1 MATLN
6 ERKIKILQSIVNDYI
21 ETGEPV
27 GSRTI
32 AKKYNMGISSATIR
46 NEMSD
51 LEDMGLIIQP
61 HASAGRIPSD
71 MGYRLYVDQL
81 MKLKEVDSEQQ
92 QFLKNIISKNINS
105 IDFLME
111 ESAKALAMLTNYTT
125 LVSEPV
131 INKTALKKINLINLD
146 KSHLMI
152 VTATDENYI
161 TNHIM
166 EMDNVPDDAVLY
178 DISAGLNEVLKG
190 RELTD
195 INAETVSDILH
206 KYKGFEDIVQAAFT
220 AIKETMNSAESVQ
233 VHLSGAKN
241 ILTFPEFS
249 DVEKAKTLFQTLEE
263 KDTLIQLLSGSG
275 GKDIDVMIGGEISI
289 EEMKDCSIITA
300 TYDLGNN
307 NKGKIGILG
316 PTRMDYSQVVS
327 ILNSMVRNIENA
339 VRPGIT
345 TRKNENN
352 DS

>member
-1 MATLN
+1 MTLN
-6 ERKIKILQSIVNDYI
+6 ERKIRILQSIINDYI

-51 LEDMGLIIQP
+51 LEDMGLIVQP

-81 MKLKEVDSEQQ
+81 MKLKEVDNEQQ
-92 QFLKNIISKNINS
+92 QFLQNIISKNIDS
-105 IDFLME
+105 IEYLME

-125 LVSEPV
+125 LVSGPV
-131 INKTALKKINLINLD
+131 NEKTKLKKINLLNLD
-146 KSHLMI
+146 ESHLMI
-152 VTATDENYI
+152 VAATEENYI
-161 TNHIM
+161 TNNVTPM
-166 EMDNVPDDAVLY
+166 YNVPDDAILHM
-178 DISAGLNEVLKG
+178 ISARLNEILKDK
-190 RELTD
+190 ELDDITD
-195 INAETVSDILH
+195 EMMDEIYRIFEG
-206 KYKGFEDIVQAAFT
+206 YEDIIDAAFS
-220 AIKETMNSAESVQ
+220 AIRKTMDAAEN
-233 VHLSGAKN
+233 VHVHMSGAKN

-249 DVEKAKTLFQTLEE
+249 DVNKAKTLFQTLEE
-263 KDTLIQLLSGSG
+263 KNTIVKLLNGHDE
-275 GKDIDVMIGGEISI
+275 KNIDVMIGGEISI

-327 ILNSMVRNIENA
+327 ILNSMVHNIESA
-339 VRPGIT
+339 MQRSIT
-345 TRKNENN
+345 SKKDKT
-352 DS
+352 DG